1 MEPGRAIDSRF
12 GIGSSERD
20 MAHHPPALRSSGEGQ
35 FAFALLGPLE
45 IWVDGEP
52 VELQRRTHQVLLT
65 LLLLRAGEAVS
76 RDKLIDQ
83 LWSENPPRTAV
94 GSLQNFVSEL
104 RRKLGRDVVRTHAT
118 GYSLEIERECVD
130 LYCFQQLLEEARAH
144 PALEERSRLLT
155 NALALWRGPPLA
167 DFSFEPFAQAEIAR
181 LEELRTAAREER
193 AQTELELGHHTL
205 SVLELEAL
213 VSENPLRERPRAQLM
228 LALYRSGRQSEAL
241 AVYQDARRGLTEEL
255 GLEPSEELQRLE
267 RAILVHDPVL
277 EAAATVPA
285 PEAWPTDASA
295 TSPQAVNAGN
305 WWQLLRTRWRQLALL
320 AVLAVGLTV
329 GAAILLAPGSD
340 GTVASDSVAVV
351 DSQTNQLVGSVPV
364 GGRPTAIAYGE
375 GGVWVANGDDG
386 TVSRIDPAS
395 RKVVTEIRVGA
406 DVRDLATGFGAVWV
420 AGGNTG
426 TLTRIDP
433 YSNQVAESLRLNVPG
448 EDGAG
453 PISWVAAG
461 AGAVWATR
469 GEDTLIRIDPITNQ
483 VVSKLPIPAPNGLAA
498 GLGAAWLVTKNG
510 HLLKVVPHEF
520 ESSITMTIPL
530 YYDALAPTI
539 GAGSAWVIVQRGT
552 GEIWRVDPGTGSVNR
567 TPVDARYPLDL
578 AVAQQR
584 EEAWFV
590 DSTGALVRVNP
601 DIDLA
606 VARIRTASTIHSA
619 LAVGGGSI
627 WVAVQD

>member
-1 MEPGRAIDSRF
+1 
-12 GIGSSERD
+12 
-20 MAHHPPALRSSGEGQ
+20 MAHHPPALRSSGEGR

-45 IWVDGEP
+45 IRVDGEP

-65 LLLLRAGEAVS
+65 LLLLRAGEVVS

-83 LWSENPPRTAV
+83 LWGENPPRTAV

-104 RRKLGRDVVRTHAT
+104 RRKLGKDVVRTHAT
-118 GYSLEIERECVD
+118 GYSLEVERECVD
-130 LYCFQQLLEEARAH
+130 LYGFQQLLEEARAR
-144 PALEERSRLLT
+144 PALEERSRLLAE
-155 NALALWRGPPLA
+155 ALALWRGPPLA

-193 AQTELELGHHTL
+193 AQAELELGRHTL
-205 SVLELEAL
+205 IVPELEAL
-213 VSENPLRERPRAQLM
+213 VSENPLRERPRSQLM

-241 AVYQDARRGLTEEL
+241 AVYQDARRTLTEEL

-267 RAILVHDPVL
+267 RAILVHDPAL
-277 EAAATVPA
+277 EAGPTGEPA
-285 PEAWPTDASA
+285 LRPGRTDAN
-295 TSPQAVNAGN
+295 TSSPPAVKVEGWRAP
-305 WWQLLRTRWRQLALL
+305 LLGTRWRRLALFAAL
-320 AVLAVGLTV
+320 AVAFIV
-329 GAAILLAPGSD
+329 GAAIVLAPGPD
-340 GTVASDSVAVV
+340 GDVAPDSVAVV
-351 DSQTNQLVGSVPV
+351 DSQTNQVLGSVPV
-364 GGRPTAIAYGE
+364 GKRPTAIAYGE

-395 RKVVTEIRVGA
+395 RKVVSVIRVGA

-420 AGGNTG
+420 AGGDTG

-433 YSNQVAESLRLNVPG
+433 SSNQTAASLRLNVPG

-469 GEDTLIRIDPITNQ
+469 GEDTLIRVDPITNQ
-483 VVSKLPIPAPNGLAA
+483 VVSKLQIPAPNGLAA
-498 GLGAAWLVTKNG
+498 GLGAAWLVTKKG
-510 HLLKVVPHEF
+510 HLLKVVPKKF
-520 ESSITMTIPL
+520 ESSITMIVPL
-530 YYDALAPTI
+530 YFDALAPTI
-539 GAGSAWVIVQRGT
+539 GAGSVWVIVQRNT
-552 GEIWRVDPGTGSVNR
+552 GEIWRVDPTTGSVN
-567 TPVDARYPLDL
+567 TIPVDARYPLDL
-578 AVAQQR
+578 AVAERR
-584 EEAWFV
+584 EEAWVV

-606 VARIRTASTIHSA
+606 VARIRTTSTIHSA
-619 LAVGGGSI
+619 LAVGGGSV